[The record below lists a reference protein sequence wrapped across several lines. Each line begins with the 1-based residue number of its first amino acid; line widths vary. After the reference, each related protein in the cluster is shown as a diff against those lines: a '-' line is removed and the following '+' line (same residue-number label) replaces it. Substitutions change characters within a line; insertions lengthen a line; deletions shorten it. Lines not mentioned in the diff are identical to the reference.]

1 MRSTILVLLLISLSC
16 MGIMKPTEEFIIGV
30 DLSMLYEIE
39 RLGGKFYENGQ
50 QKDCLEIL
58 KDKGVNWIRLRVWN
72 DPTDEDGKPLGGG
85 NCSHVNMT
93 EIAKRAKP
101 LGMKVLL
108 DFHYSDWWAD
118 PGKQNKP
125 KAWKDLHGED
135 LKDAVYEYTKD
146 VLTYMREH
154 DASPDMVQI
163 GNEVNN
169 GFLWPDGLIVGAGAG
184 GFEGFTG
191 LLKEAIRAVREFDP
205 RITVMIHLAEGGN
218 NELFRWFFDEMV
230 NRNVDFDAIGISF
243 YPYWH
248 GTLEDL
254 QENLNDLAKRYGKKI
269 VIVETAYAW
278 TLQDA
283 DGHSNIFGHISM
295 AEQAGYLPTIQG
307 QRSFLIDLAKVLR
320 QVPNDLGVGFF
331 YWEGAW
337 IPVKGAGW
345 KTNEGNPWENQALFY
360 FNGDALPSLDVFV
373 QILQDQPLPPPQV
386 LQADEPSI
394 ETAPGQKPQLPEEIR
409 VVFSN
414 DSIKTVPVVWDL
426 SSLEEMIYKPGEYL
440 LKGTLNDGTELR
452 AKVTVRGTAKAD
464 AVENYLVNPSFEAAS
479 LDPWKVEGE
488 TKAVKVVIASP
499 PVNAHNGKY
508 ALNYWLDK
516 PFNFKLYQTVE
527 LPNGTYKLSFWIHG
541 GGGENH
547 LRLIISEYGGE
558 EKTLNITNTG
568 WLKWNN
574 PKIDEIKVT
583 SGRITIT
590 IDVDANS
597 GNWAWIDDFALLKT
611 D

>member
-1 MRSTILVLLLISLSC
+1 MRSIALILLTIPFVC
-16 MGIMKPTEEFIIGV
+16 GGIVKAAEDFIVGV

-72 DPTDEDGKPLGGG
+72 DPTDENGKPLGGG
-85 NCSHVNMT
+85 NCNHVNMT
-93 EIAKRAKP
+93 MIAKRAKS

-125 KAWKDLHGED
+125 KAWKDLHED
-135 LKDAVYEYTKD
+135 DLQKVIYEYTKN
-146 VLTYMREH
+146 VLFYMKEQ
-154 DASPDMVQI
+154 DASPDMVQV

-205 RITVMIHLAEGGN
+205 KIAVMIHLAEGGN
-218 NELFRWFFDEMV
+218 NQLFRWFFDEMTK
-230 NRNVDFDAIGISF
+230 RNVDFDVIGISF

-283 DGHSNIFGHISM
+283 DGYPNIFGHISM

-307 QRSFLIDLAKVLR
+307 QKTFLAELAQVIR
-320 QVPNDLGVGFF
+320 QVPNDLGAGFF

-360 FNGDALPSLDVFV
+360 FDGDTLPSLDIFP
-373 QILQDQPLPPPQV
+373 QILKNEVHLSAQV
-386 LQADEPSI
+386 LQVDEPSV
-394 ETAPGQKPQLPEEIR
+394 ETTLGKIPQLPEK
-409 VVFSN
+409 VSAVFSN
-414 DSIKTVPVVWDL
+414 DAIKIVPVVWDL
-426 SSLEEMIYKPGEYL
+426 SSLEKIINNLGEHF
-440 LKGTLNDGTELR
+440 LKGTLSDGTELS
-452 AKVTVRGTAKAD
+452 AKITVKGSTSKGG
-464 AVENYLVNPSFEAAS
+464 VENYFENPGFETGS
-479 LDPWKVEGE
+479 LEPWKVEGE
-488 TKAVKVVIASP
+488 TKAVKVTIASP
-499 PVNAHNGKY
+499 PVNAHSGKY

-547 LRLIISEYGGE
+547 IRLTISEYGGE
-558 EKTLNITNTG
+558 EKTLHITNTG

-574 PKIDEIKVT
+574 PMIDGIEVT
-583 SGRITIT
+583 NGRIKIEL
-590 IDVDANS
+590 DVDANS
-597 GNWAWIDDFALLKT
+597 GNWAWIDDFVLQRT
-611 D
+611 N